1 MPRKRRK
8 LDKDFERIIY
18 SSQKKIELILAKI
31 FDISDEDIQKEYM
44 SAFRNVVELFDSV
57 KDDYAQIGFSDNSTK
72 LIETYF
78 EAISK
83 VIKKG
88 NQALIMLPEISLTE
102 QWLQKFYQRF
112 GVEPILWHSSIGKKD
127 RVNAWKKISTGQVKV
142 VVGARSS
149 LFLPF
154 KNLDL
159 NNFLLFLLFSYFLP
173 RYSSSSLSYNTFELF
188 VGLCKVSV

>member
-57 KDDYAQIGFSDNSTK
+57 KDEYAQIGFSDNSTK

-83 VIKKG
+83 FESEY
-88 NQALIMLPEISLTE
+88 EI
-102 QWLQKFYQRF
+102 
-112 GVEPILWHSSIGKKD
+112 
-127 RVNAWKKISTGQVKV
+127 
-142 VVGARSS
+142 
-149 LFLPF
+149 
-154 KNLDL
+154 
-159 NNFLLFLLFSYFLP
+159 
-173 RYSSSSLSYNTFELF
+173 
-188 VGLCKVSV
+188 